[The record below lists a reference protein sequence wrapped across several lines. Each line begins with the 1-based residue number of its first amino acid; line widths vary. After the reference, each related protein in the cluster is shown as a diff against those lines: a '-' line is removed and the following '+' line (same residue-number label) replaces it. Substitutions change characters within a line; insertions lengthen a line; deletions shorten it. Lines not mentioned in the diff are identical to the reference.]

1 MDLGFLSSIYPS
13 GDYTNR
19 NNLFMSL
26 GSFWTQVFQEQGTIR
41 GYTLGMAEELIQS
54 YYNLIDV
61 LNSYSIKDT
70 PVLSRTKWQ
79 PLIIKRSE
87 FNYVPSQFAPKST
100 VFGSQPAS
108 DAYYAGQTFL
118 FGKSKSASA
127 GVYSLSPNIPLRKF
141 SVIADRVLGPQSVY
155 INGVDVV
162 IDSSNVLYFNSDLF
176 QNSNIPKATI
186 ITEKGAPATFVD
198 SNGVKHNDELIILWC
213 YNAEND
219 QNYLYDNFG
228 VLFDFELPSSAAY
241 KAMLEGIFNLFVS
254 GPTVNA
260 IKSIM
265 AAFSGVTP
273 VVNITETIQDIYS
286 DNIYKYVIT
295 DKEVYRFKN
304 NQNLIAGAK
313 IGKVVHAGDILVD
326 VVQYYDTLVKPGWW
340 NSILNTPQVGLSS
353 HIFLGNYRHQLFF
366 STSTSLA
373 TLDANGRINF
383 PVLGEAG
390 DVAEFNNF
398 INRPENINANKK
410 ALGLK
415 NPGNTAVIVPADFI
429 FNNFIKNNTVLLKFN
444 FYSPEDVSTFFSY
457 YPLLQKYL
465 PSHVYTVLYVNL
477 NLSADVYGKMN
488 SGYTIPALPGV
499 SLSVDGSNSDGTR
512 PTTGVGD
519 SNYYKDYKSRLFSL
533 SKTPSTSTI
542 SSINGASFRGEDG
555 TGQNLYCPI
564 NSLLSP
570 SGSFTFTGW
579 FRATENSSSFIH
591 SIIGGPVWDT
601 YMIRLWPNGKLRF
614 DIYRDGID
622 PLLNGASGYVAAET
636 PNSTV
641 QLNTWHFFTAAFN
654 SSTQKAYISVD
665 NGTVYQSTAVGTS
678 KVNSRSGGYNR
689 IAIAG
694 ACNGAAQF
702 FQGAI
707 SSIGYWNTLLTTGQ
721 ITALYNS
728 GVGLTLPPTL
738 GSGLGLNLVSW
749 WELDEPAGSSTYID
763 SAPYVSGVSGG
774 NHLIQSSVNN
784 ATTLSSSYPRPAKV
798 AIPLHSASSLDQF
811 TLTNTQRT
819 AGIPRAFDGKVFT
832 SIPATN
838 PPPTNA
844 TVPTVLLI
852 DFS

>member
-127 GVYSLSPNIPLRKF
+127 GVYSLSPNVPLRKF

-326 VVQYYDTLVKPGWW
+326 VVQYYDTLVRPGWW

-398 INRPENINANKK
+398 INRPENIAANKK

-519 SNYYKDYKSRLFSL
+519 SNYYKDYKNRLFSL
-533 SKTPSTSTI
+533 SKTPSTSNAGIVQTSILNGTNQFFSIPNNSTI
-542 SSINGASFRGEDG
+542 V
-555 TGQNLYCPI
+555 
-564 NSLLSP
+564 P
-570 SGSFTFTGW
+570 SGSFTFAGW
-579 FRATENSSSFIH
+579 FNATSTGTGIVSV
-591 SIIGGPVWDT
+591 IGGGGSNNYFIRTRSNNLRIDLYDSAST
-601 YMIRLWPNGKLRF
+601 YQQ
-614 DIYRDGID
+614 
-622 PLLNGASGYVAAET
+622 ASTPIGSVVTGNWYFFAAG
-636 PNSTV
+636 
-641 QLNTWHFFTAAFN
+641 FN
-654 SSTQKAYISVD
+654 SSTRVGFISLN
-665 NGTVYQSTAVGTS
+665 NGSVVSTPQLSTSSVYYNPSAPGIFTIGSAFDGAVQAWPGT
-678 KVNSRSGGYNR
+678 
-689 IAIAG
+689 
-694 ACNGAAQF
+694 
-702 FQGAI
+702 I
-707 SSIGYWNTLLTTGQ
+707 SSIGYWNTVLTANQ
-721 ITALYNS
+721 ITALYNN
-728 GVGLTLPPTL
+728 GTGLTLSPAL
-738 GSGLGLNLVSW
+738 AAGLDQNLVSW
-749 WELDEPAGSSTYID
+749 WELDDSAGSTSYID
-763 SAPYVSGVSGG
+763 SAPYVSGVSGN
-774 NHLIQSSVNN
+774 NHLTANNGPFVTSSRS
-784 ATTLSSSYPRPAKV
+784 TKV
-798 AIPLHSASSLDQF
+798 AVPLHATSSLDQF